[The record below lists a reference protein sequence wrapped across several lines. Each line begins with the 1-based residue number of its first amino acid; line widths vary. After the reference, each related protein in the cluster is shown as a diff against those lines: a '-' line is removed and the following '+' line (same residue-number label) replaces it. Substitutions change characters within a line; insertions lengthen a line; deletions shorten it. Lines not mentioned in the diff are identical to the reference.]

1 MTAPP
6 RARGTR
12 HAASRR
18 GSQEAGGSAPE
29 GKGLAVIAG
38 AGREIE
44 AATARLFASE
54 GAAVALLDPTESQE
68 PAVAD
73 GTLQESDEALFI
85 PADVRSEASVAEIIR
100 RTRQTF
106 GRLDVVVTVAGFN
119 RMGRVDSPSVE
130 DWDWVM
136 EGNIQDTLLTI
147 KHAVPLMK
155 ETGEVINLSSVP
167 IYVEADWYAAYYA
180 NKGAMLSMT
189 RALALELAPR
199 NIRTN
204 AVSLLGGHPP
214 FG

>member
-1 MTAPP
+1 
-6 RARGTR
+6 
-12 HAASRR
+12 
-18 GSQEAGGSAPE
+18 
-29 GKGLAVIAG
+29 VIAG

-54 GAAVALLDPTESQE
+54 GAAVALLDPTESQSQE

-85 PADVRSEASVAEIIR
+85 PADVSSEASVAEIIR

-106 GRLDVVVTVAGFN
+106 GRLDVLVTVAGFN

-136 EGNIQDTLLTI
+136 EGNIKDTLLTIKDTLLTI

-167 IYVEADWYAAYYA
+167 VYVEADWYAAYHA

-189 RALALELAPR
+189 RTLALELAPR
-199 NIRTN
+199 NIRAN
-204 AVSLLGGHPP
+204 AVSLLGGHPL

>member
-1 MTAPP
+1 
-6 RARGTR
+6 
-12 HAASRR
+12 
-18 GSQEAGGSAPE
+18 
-29 GKGLAVIAG
+29 VIAG

-44 AATARLFASE
+44 AATARPFASE

-147 KHAVPLMK
+147 KHAVPLM

-167 IYVEADWYAAYYA
+167 VYVEADWYAAYHA

-199 NIRTN
+199 NIRAN
-204 AVSLLGGHPP
+204 AVSLLGGHPL

>member
-1 MTAPP
+1 M
-6 RARGTR
+6 
-12 HAASRR
+12 
-18 GSQEAGGSAPE
+18 
-29 GKGLAVIAG
+29 IAG

-44 AATARLFASE
+44 TATARLVASE

-73 GTLQESDEALFI
+73 GTLQESDEALSI
-85 PADVRSEASVAEIIR
+85 PADVSSEASVAEIISR
-100 RTRQTF
+100 IRQTF

-119 RMGRVDSPSVE
+119 RMGRVDSTSVE

-155 ETGEVINLSSVP
+155 ETGEGINLSSVP
-167 IYVEADWYAAYYA
+167 IYVEADWYAAYHA

-204 AVSLLGGHPP
+204 AVSLLGGHPL

>member
-1 MTAPP
+1 M
-6 RARGTR
+6 
-12 HAASRR
+12 
-18 GSQEAGGSAPE
+18 
-29 GKGLAVIAG
+29 IAG

-147 KHAVPLMK
+147 KHAVSLMK

-167 IYVEADWYAAYYA
+167 IYVEADWYAAYHA